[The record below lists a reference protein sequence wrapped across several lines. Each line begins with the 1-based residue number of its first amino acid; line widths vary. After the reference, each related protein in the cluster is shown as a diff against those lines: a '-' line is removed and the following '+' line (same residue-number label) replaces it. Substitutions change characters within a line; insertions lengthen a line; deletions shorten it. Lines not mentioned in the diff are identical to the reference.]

1 MKKDFIIA
9 FIKFYGISSIKRGYI
24 YVLSYLV
31 VPFSELFLIYMISR
45 GAFLDFAIIGGLITV
60 VAGNGL
66 TFIGDFAF
74 LRLEVKIQDLLVAS
88 EISVNDYVVAL
99 MLSNLVYSLP
109 GILVY
114 LVLGFLFKLLNFN
127 VLPIIAVLLLLLL
140 VTSGIG
146 FFIGS
151 IIPHIR
157 YSWGLA
163 SVLSILL
170 TILPPVFYPYYLL
183 PQPVFQIVYFIPTTV
198 ASLLIQQLTGLI
210 SLPANV
216 IYESVAVLLVET
228 AVFYY
233 LSIKYSRWVSQ

>member
-1 MKKDFIIA
+1 MRKDFIIA
-9 FIKFYGISSIKRGYI
+9 FIKFYGVSSLKRGYI

-31 VPFSELFLIYMISR
+31 VPFSELFLIYMISK
-45 GAFLDFAIIGGLITV
+45 GAFLNFAIIGGLITV

-88 EISVNDYVVAL
+88 EISVNDYVLAL
-99 MLSNLVYSLP
+99 MFSNLVFSFP

-114 LVLGFLFKLLNFN
+114 LALGFLFRLLNFN
-127 VLPIIAVLLLLLL
+127 VIPVLAVLLLLLL

-163 SVLSILL
+163 SVLSVLL

-183 PQPVFQIVYFIPTTV
+183 PQSVFRIVYFIPTTI

-210 SLPANV
+210 SLPANLV
-216 IYESVAVLLVET
+216 YQSVVVLIVEST
-228 AVFYY
+228 VFYY

>member
-1 MKKDFIIA
+1 MRKDFIIA
-9 FIKFYGISSIKRGYI
+9 FIKFYGLSSLKRGYI

-31 VPFSELFLIYMISR
+31 VPFSELFLIYMISK
-45 GAFLDFAIIGGLITV
+45 GAFLNFAIIGGLITV

-88 EISVNDYVVAL
+88 EISVNDYVLA
-99 MLSNLVYSLP
+99 SLP

-114 LVLGFLFKLLNFN
+114 LALGFLFRLLNFN
-127 VLPIIAVLLLLLL
+127 VIPVLAVLLLLLL

-163 SVLSILL
+163 SVLSVLL

-183 PQPVFQIVYFIPTTV
+183 PQSVFRIVYFIPTTI

-210 SLPANV
+210 SLPAKLV
-216 IYESVAVLLVET
+216 YQSVVMLIVEST
-228 AVFYY
+228 VFYY